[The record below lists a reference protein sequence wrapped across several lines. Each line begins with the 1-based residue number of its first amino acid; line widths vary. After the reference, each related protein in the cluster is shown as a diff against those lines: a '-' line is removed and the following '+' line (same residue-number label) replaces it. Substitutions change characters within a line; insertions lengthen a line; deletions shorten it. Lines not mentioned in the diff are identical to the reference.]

1 MIQDNETNLLYLA
14 DCLPKKNPV
23 FAKEF
28 KQLLDNN
35 DIKNKYLPNTKDIWA
50 VDYMPLQLGVN
61 SFVNFVYNPDYLQTK
76 AGLKTLSDVP
86 QILKEI
92 GVTATNS
99 DIVLDGGNVIKGNDT
114 VILCDKVFS
123 ENPHYREN
131 DLIKKLEE
139 TFNVGRVI
147 FLPTHKSDFTG
158 HADGMVRFIND
169 TTVFINKYVEE
180 DHQFQLSVRMA
191 LRNAGLNVI
200 ELPYNPYKNTSN
212 DDAVGIYINYLE
224 MDGLIIV
231 PTFSIKED
239 EEAVQM
245 LEQLFPTKKI
255 LNIDSLDIAKK
266 GGILN
271 CISWNIKIS

>member
-1 MIQDNETNLLYLA
+1 MVQDNETNLLYLA
-14 DCLPKKNPV
+14 DCLPKQNPV
-23 FAKEF
+23 FAKDF

-35 DIKNKYLPNTKDIWA
+35 GINYRYLPNTKDIWA
-50 VDYMPLQLGVN
+50 VDYMPLQLEVN
-61 SFVNFVYNPDYLQTK
+61 SFVNFVYNPDYLQTM
-76 AGLKTLSDVP
+76 AGLRSKSNVP

-92 GVTATNS
+92 GIAATNS

-114 VILCDKVFS
+114 VILCDKVFG
-123 ENPHYREN
+123 ENPIYREN

-139 TFNVGRVI
+139 TFNVGKVI

-180 DHQFQLSVRMA
+180 DHQFQLGVRMA
-191 LRNAGLNVI
+191 LHNAGLTVI

-212 DDAVGIYINYLE
+212 DNAAGIYINYLE

-231 PTFSIKED
+231 PTFNMIED
-239 EEAVQM
+239 EEVVQM
-245 LEQLFPTKKI
+245 LEKLFPTKKI
-255 LNIDSLDIAKK
+255 LDIDSSEIAKK

-271 CISWNIKIS
+271 CISWNIKVL

>member
-1 MIQDNETNLLYLA
+1 MIRDNETNLLYLA

-23 FAKEF
+23 FANEF
-28 KQLLDNN
+28 KQLLDYNGIN
-35 DIKNKYLPNTKDIWA
+35 FNYLPNTKDIWA
-50 VDYMPLQLGVN
+50 VDYMPVQLSLN
-61 SFVNFVYNPDYLQTK
+61 SFVNFIYSPDYLQTK
-76 AGLKTLSDVP
+76 AGLKTISDVP
-86 QILKEI
+86 KILKEI
-92 GVTATNS
+92 GVTEINS

-139 TFNVGRVI
+139 TFNVDRVI

-169 TTVFINKYVEE
+169 NTVLINKYVKE
-180 DHQFQLSVRMA
+180 DQQFQLCVRMA
-191 LRNAGLNVI
+191 LHNAGLNVI
-200 ELPYNPYKNTSN
+200 ELPYNPYKNITN
-212 DDAVGIYINYLE
+212 DDAAGIYINYLE

-239 EEAVQM
+239 DQVVQI

-255 LNIDSLDIAKK
+255 LNIDSSEIAKK

-271 CISWNIKIS
+271 CISWNIKIT